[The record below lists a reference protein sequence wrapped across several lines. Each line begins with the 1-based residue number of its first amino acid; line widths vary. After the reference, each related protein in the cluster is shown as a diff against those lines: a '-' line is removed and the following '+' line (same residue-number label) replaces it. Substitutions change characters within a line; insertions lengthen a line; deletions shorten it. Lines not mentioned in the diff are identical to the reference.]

1 MFGKFGFRKKA
12 PTDTVVRSPAPETDH
27 KIVLL
32 GSKLEAAIH
41 HIPGSGLVYMNNAK
55 AGCSSIKKSLWM
67 SKSPS
72 SFTQPHDKGRSPFR
86 HMFKKIM
93 LDRKQFE
100 TAQVFT
106 MVRNPYTRVLSAY
119 LDKVATGKG
128 GFAGSHFRNRFQVK
142 GRIPLFSE
150 FLELI
155 ASEEPELLDQHFAPQ
170 FYTTLHPLICYDF
183 IGHIE
188 ELEKVGSWLDSWK
201 IPQEEFRP
209 HATNAR
215 QLLQQHYTAKD
226 YDRVRAYFAA
236 DFEAFGYSDDP
247 AVIAPIAPVKMPDIP
262 RTNLADLVA
271 AFADTNVKTR
281 DAAFARLRQN
291 APMLELEYIRLE
303 RGLITQGEIEEKV
316 SAVRQGDTLSW
327 AMLERLSELASE
339 IGLTDDADFLQE
351 AALKRRAYRIG

>member
-1 MFGKFGFRKKA
+1 MFGKFGVRKKA
-12 PTDTVVRSPAPETDH
+12 PADTVVRSPVPVTDH

-86 HMFKKIM
+86 HLFPKIVQ
-93 LDRKQFE
+93 DRKKLE

-119 LDKVATGKG
+119 LDKVSTGKG
-128 GFAGSHFRNRFQVK
+128 AYAGSHFRKRFQVK
-142 GRIPLFSE
+142 GRIPSFSE
-150 FLELI
+150 YLELI

-170 FYTTLHPLICYDF
+170 VYTTFYPFIRYDF
-183 IGHIE
+183 IGHME
-188 ELEKVGSWLDSWK
+188 EMENVFEWMENWGVARED
-201 IPQEEFRP
+201 FRP
-209 HATNAR
+209 HATNAGK
-215 QLLQQHYTAKD
+215 LVQQHYTSED
-226 YDRVRAYFAA
+226 YDRVQSYFAA

-247 AVIAPIAPVKMPDIP
+247 AVIAPIAPVKIPDIP
-262 RTNLADLVA
+262 RTNLADLVT
-271 AFADTNVKTR
+271 AFAETNVKKR

-291 APMLELEYIRLE
+291 APMLELDYIRLE
-303 RGLITQGEIEEKV
+303 RGLITAGEIAEKV
-316 SAVRQGDTLSW
+316 SAIRQGDTLSW
-327 AMLERLSELASE
+327 AMLERLSELASKL
-339 IGLTDDADFLQE
+339 GLTEDADLFQE
-351 AALKRRAYRIG
+351 AAIKRRAYRIG